1 MHLPVSNQALHYFQR
16 LPLVGT
22 GHLSSSSRTDCK
34 ACSHVASLVVTCDI
48 LQKLLTKRRNW
59 PKKMNCSKETKSGD
73 AGNETE
79 TEPKWSDPGTVVIA
93 AMGETVD
100 PQPEALSEGRL
111 GNKGGRQREQKVP
124 EEVMLAR
131 TFPVKEDIS

>member
-1 MHLPVSNQALHYFQR
+1 
-16 LPLVGT
+16 
-22 GHLSSSSRTDCK
+22 
-34 ACSHVASLVVTCDI
+34 
-48 LQKLLTKRRNW
+48 
-59 PKKMNCSKETKSGD
+59 MNCSKETKSGD

-131 TFPVKEDIS
+131 TFPVKEDISWHWQRTKYDKPIQTEKGVAPFAKG